1 MQTYCSYCGNPLDID
16 EAVSFQLGEKE
27 INSCEGECL
36 IYLYQE
42 YQQDQGFTTW
52 ITTK

>member
-1 MQTYCSYCGNPLDID
+1 MGTLCSYCGNPID
-16 EAVSFQLGEKE
+16 QDHLVTFQLGNAE

-42 YQQDQGFTTW
+42 YQQQQSFSTW
-52 ITTK
+52 ITK